1 MKLIAVSVALMT
13 SFSAVAGLGGLN
25 VQSNLGEPF
34 SGSITVTGDE
44 AKALL
49 NGGKAT
55 VSNGNLRTSVRK
67 SGDKAII
74 SIRSSQP
81 IQDPVLIFQI
91 GAGSQ
96 SREYT
101 AIIDPAD
108 YASKPDGSSRARI
121 NNNNQ
126 TTDSTEQT
134 APATDAQG
142 QPAGEV
148 AESACTCHEG
158 GECTC
163 GDSCKCG
170 KEVASENGAKCD
182 KQGGCDKGCK

>member
-1 MKLIAVSVALMT
+1 MKLIAASVALMT

-44 AKALL
+44 AKVLL

-74 SIRSSQP
+74 SIRSSQL
-81 IQDPVLIFQI
+81 IQDPVLIFQV

-108 YASKPDGSSRARI
+108 YATIIRQPKLNQPLPQNPKMLIVKRHANVLAVSSILKKRSIRSLFRQL
-121 NNNNQ
+121 NLKL
-126 TTDSTEQT
+126 
-134 APATDAQG
+134 PADR
-142 QPAGEV
+142 
-148 AESACTCHEG
+148 H
-158 GECTC
+158 
-163 GDSCKCG
+163 K
-170 KEVASENGAKCD
+170 
-182 KQGGCDKGCK
+182 